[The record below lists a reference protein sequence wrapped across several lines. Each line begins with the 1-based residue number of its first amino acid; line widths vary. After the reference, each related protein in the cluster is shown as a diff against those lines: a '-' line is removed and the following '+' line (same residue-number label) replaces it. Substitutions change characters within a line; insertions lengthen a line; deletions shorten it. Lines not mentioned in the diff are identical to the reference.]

1 VENSAEDDELREYC
15 LQAFDAFVNRC
26 PSETAAYTNDII
38 KLCLEY
44 LAYDPNYNYDDN
56 GENGDENCM
65 DINDG
70 EDLEDEDIEDDY
82 SDDDDMSWK
91 VRRAAAKC
99 LEGIIIT
106 RKDLIADM
114 YRNVSKS
121 LIQRFKG
128 KHILNCFI
136 RIKVVKCFIIIY
148 ILEREENVKSDIL
161 HVYMALLKQTKLTSS
176 NMTADIADEDSAMYL
191 LQSQV
196 S

>member
-1 VENSAEDDELREYC
+1 MLISCCCSRQAGHRFGVHVDRVVPLIQGPLVENSAEDDELREYC

-56 GENGDENCM
+56 GENGDENNM
-65 DINDG
+65 DTNDG
-70 EDLEDEDIEDDY
+70 EDLEDEDIDDDY

-91 VRRAAAKC
+91 VRRSAAKC

-114 YRNVSKS
+114 YRNVSKP

-128 KHILNCFI
+128 KHILFYANTI
-136 RIKVVKCFIIIY
+136 SVNLHTRIFQKGK
-148 ILEREENVKSDIL
+148 K
-161 HVYMALLKQTKLTSS
+161 M
-176 NMTADIADEDSAMYL
+176 
-191 LQSQV
+191 
-196 S
+196 

>member
-1 VENSAEDDELREYC
+1 MENSAEDDELREYC

-56 GENGDENCM
+56 GENGDENLM
-65 DINDG
+65 DTTDG
-70 EDLEDEDIEDDY
+70 EDLEDEYIEDDY

-91 VRRAAAKC
+91 VRRSAAKC

-128 KHILNCFI
+128 NHNLNSF
-136 RIKVVKCFIIIY
+136 VQVLLVKCIIY
-148 ILEREENVKSDIL
+148 
-161 HVYMALLKQTKLTSS
+161 LL
-176 NMTADIADEDSAMYL
+176 IF
-191 LQSQV
+191 
-196 S
+196 

>member
-1 VENSAEDDELREYC
+1 MLFINYLCSSRQAGHRFGVHVDRVVPLIQGPLVENSADDDELREYC

-26 PSETAAYTNDII
+26 PSETAAYTNNII

-56 GENGDENCM
+56 GENGDENFM
-65 DINDG
+65 DTTDG
-70 EDLEDEDIEDDY
+70 EDMEDEDIEDDY

-114 YRNVSKS
+114 YRTVSKS

-128 KHILNCFI
+128 KLIYTQLN
-136 RIKVVKCFIIIY
+136 
-148 ILEREENVKSDIL
+148 S
-161 HVYMALLKQTKLTSS
+161 
-176 NMTADIADEDSAMYL
+176 
-191 LQSQV
+191 
-196 S
+196 

>member
-1 VENSAEDDELREYC
+1 MREYC

-56 GENGDENCM
+56 GENGDENFM
-65 DINDG
+65 DTNDG
-70 EDLEDEDIEDDY
+70 DDMEDEDIEDDY

-128 KHILNCFI
+128 KFIFIFILHIMYYLNMHS
-136 RIKVVKCFIIIY
+136 

-161 HVYMALLKQTKLTSS
+161 HVYMALLKQTKLTSN
-176 NMTADIADEDSAMYL
+176 NMSADIADEDSAMYL